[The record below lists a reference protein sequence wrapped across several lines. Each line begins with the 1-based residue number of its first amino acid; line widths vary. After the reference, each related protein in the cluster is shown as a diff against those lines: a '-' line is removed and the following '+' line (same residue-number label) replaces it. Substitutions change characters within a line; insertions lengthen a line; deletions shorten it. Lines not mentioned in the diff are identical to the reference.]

1 MTLRR
6 YVSIMSITT
15 LLCWASW
22 LLVIFDID
30 PDEGGVLAF
39 ILFFIALFF
48 AVWGTASLIG
58 FIIRFLIFRKV
69 PAFQHIGV
77 SLRQAFWFALLLI
90 VPLVLISRQLFVW
103 WMSIL
108 MVIIVTAIEGFFL
121 SRGLQQRTR
130 IQHIYDNPEDN
141 QQ

>member
-1 MTLRR
+1 
-6 YVSIMSITT
+6 MSATT

-30 PDEGGVLAF
+30 PEEGGALAF
-39 ILFFIALFF
+39 LLFFISLFF
-48 AVWGTASLIG
+48 AIWGTASLIG
-58 FIIRFLIFRKV
+58 FVFRFLVFRTV

-77 SLRQAFWFALLLI
+77 SLRQALWFSLLLI
-90 VPLVLISRQLFVW
+90 VPLMLISRQLFVW

-108 MVIIVTAIEGFFL
+108 MVILFTAIEGFFL

-130 IQHIYDNPEDN
+130 IQHIYDNTEHSE
-141 QQ
+141 